1 MSNDETDDSKEGLF
15 HASQYLIISLI
26 SDLTNVR
33 EHIGDGDGALSMEA
47 IKEIKKNIELLE
59 KISEEFMDY
68 EGVVIDTSEDAVEE
82 MVSGEDL
89 SEEIDVD
96 EGLEIDED
104 KVVNFHRDFS
114 QLKYVKVVS
123 FSKEKN
129 ILDLSSKNNSETL
142 NEEIKETSQQQEALR
157 ILLEQK
163 K

>member
-96 EGLEIDED
+96 EGSNKDSDDKDLE
-104 KVVNFHRDFS
+104 
-114 QLKYVKVVS
+114 
-123 FSKEKN
+123 
-129 ILDLSSKNNSETL
+129 
-142 NEEIKETSQQQEALR
+142 
-157 ILLEQK
+157 
-163 K
+163 